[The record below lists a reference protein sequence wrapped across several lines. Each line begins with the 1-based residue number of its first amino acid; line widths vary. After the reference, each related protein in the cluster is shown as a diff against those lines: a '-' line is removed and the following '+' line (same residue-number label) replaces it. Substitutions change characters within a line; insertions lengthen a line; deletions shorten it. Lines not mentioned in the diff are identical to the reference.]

1 MEGTIKILKTGFGF
15 IEESITKRLW
25 FFTLRDLTKFQM
37 IREGF
42 KVRFEKKDIAR
53 EFEQKLNQG
62 LFKDADIAFRNPNPR
77 KALRDSRGDHRG
89 CVPSSA
95 GSAQSRNPVE
105 KLGTAQKENCM
116 KSEYENKID
125 NLEGKVQRL
134 EARIEELLSLKTG
147 PRGPQGPIDVCVTQ
161 AVAGTEKVVERQ
173 LASLFERVDEY
184 ARRESAYRKESIDGV
199 RGVGS

>member
-1 MEGTIKILKTGFGF
+1 
-15 IEESITKRLW
+15 
-25 FFTLRDLTKFQM
+25 
-37 IREGF
+37 
-42 KVRFEKKDIAR
+42 
-53 EFEQKLNQG
+53 
-62 LFKDADIAFRNPNPR
+62 
-77 KALRDSRGDHRG
+77 
-89 CVPSSA
+89 
-95 GSAQSRNPVE
+95 
-105 KLGTAQKENCM
+105 M

-199 RGVGS
+199 RGELNQHRKEVNDSLSLEGTKTRIENIVVHLFQDYGIVSSHDGKVILAD